1 MMQNIKNTNNYQMK
15 IFHPYMNYKENFLIT
30 LMKKIFGRQ
39 QKNKWEVYFKNIL
52 KVLIKIQQLDRKN
65 FLLKIIKNK

>member
-1 MMQNIKNTNNYQMK
+1 MK

-52 KVLIKIQQLDRKN
+52 KVLIKIQ
-65 FLLKIIKNK
+65 